1 MRIIVE
7 PTPVKNLQPSDI
19 FRDGG
24 QNYQIAGIDCDE
36 EVIEVAYYIGIGDP
50 VNYFHLS
57 LDDTLDKVV
66 SQEN

>member
-1 MRIIVE
+1 MNITIK
-7 PTPVKNLQPSDI
+7 PTPAKTMGPGDL

-24 QNYQIAGIDCDE
+24 QNYLIAGIDCNE
-36 EVIEVAYYIGIGDP
+36 EVIEVAYYIGVGDL

-57 LDDTLDKVV
+57 LDDTLDKIV

>member
-1 MRIIVE
+1 MPIIVE

-36 EVIEVAYYIGIGDP
+36 EVIEVAYYIGVGDLVHP
-50 VNYFHLS
+50 S